1 MEQHVR
7 NVLQPS
13 TVSGPL
19 NGISMEQGAL
29 SNHVNKIRS
38 CRSSTGYSGFQ
49 RGNDAALPP
58 KILIWRRILLPE
70 ERI

>member
-19 NGISMEQGAL
+19 SGISWEQGAL
-29 SNHVNKIRS
+29 SDHV
-38 CRSSTGYSGFQ
+38 TEP
-49 RGNDAALPP
+49 AAAD
-58 KILIWRRILLPE
+58 
-70 ERI
+70 

>member
-19 NGISMEQGAL
+19 NGIYTEQGAL
-29 SNHVNKIRS
+29 SDHVTKS
-38 CRSSTGYSGFQ
+38 
-49 RGNDAALPP
+49 AAAA
-58 KILIWRRILLPE
+58 
-70 ERI
+70 